1 MDDNRISSLPPGTTM
16 DEAEVLRAELAVLR
30 QAHRELDE
38 AIRAMEAA
46 PGLPDM
52 LTIRRKK
59 KEKLIL
65 KDRIRLIEDRL
76 LPDIIA

>member
-1 MDDNRISSLPPGTTM
+1 MNISNTM
-16 DEAEVLRAELAVLR
+16 DETEVLRVELEVLKR
-30 QAHRELDE
+30 EHRELDDVIQALE
-38 AIRAMEAA
+38 TEGAH
-46 PGLPDM
+46 DM

-59 KEKLIL
+59 KEKLVL

>member
-1 MDDNRISSLPPGTTM
+1 MNISNAM
-16 DEAEVLRAELAVLR
+16 DESEVLRVELDVLKR
-30 QAHRELDE
+30 EHRELDD
-38 AIRAMEAA
+38 AIRALEDE
-46 PGLPDM
+46 GSRDM

-59 KEKLIL
+59 KEKLVL

>member
-1 MDDNRISSLPPGTTM
+1 MNIPTAM
-16 DEAEVLRAELAVLR
+16 DETEVLRVELEVLKR
-30 QAHRELDE
+30 EHRDLDE
-38 AIRAMEAA
+38 AIRALEDE
-46 PGLPDM
+46 GSRDM

-59 KEKLIL
+59 KEKLVL

>member
-1 MDDNRISSLPPGTTM
+1 MNITAAM
-16 DEAEVLRAELAVLR
+16 DETEVLRV
-30 QAHRELDE
+30 ELDVLKRE
-38 AIRAMEAA
+38 HRDLDDAIRALEEE
-46 PGLPDM
+46 GSRDM

-59 KEKLIL
+59 KEKLVL

>member
-1 MDDNRISSLPPGTTM
+1 MNITAAM
-16 DEAEVLRAELAVLR
+16 DEAEVLRVELDVLR
-30 QAHRELDE
+30 REHRELDE
-38 AIRAMEAA
+38 AILALEAE
-46 PGLPDM
+46 GSRDL

-59 KEKLIL
+59 KEKLVL

>member
-1 MDDNRISSLPPGTTM
+1 MNITAAM
-16 DEAEVLRAELAVLR
+16 DETEVLRVELDVLKR
-30 QAHRELDE
+30 EHRELDD
-38 AIRAMEAA
+38 AIRALEEE
-46 PGLPDM
+46 GSRDM

-59 KEKLIL
+59 KEKLVL

>member
-1 MDDNRISSLPPGTTM
+1 MNISSTM
-16 DEAEVLRAELAVLR
+16 DETEVLRVELEVLKR
-30 QAHRELDE
+30 EHRELDE
-38 AIRAMEAA
+38 AIRALEEA
-46 PGLPDM
+46 PGIHDM

-59 KEKLIL
+59 KEKLVL

>member
-1 MDDNRISSLPPGTTM
+1 MNISSTM
-16 DEAEVLRAELAVLR
+16 DETEVLRVELEVLKR
-30 QAHRELDE
+30 EHRELDE
-38 AIRAMEAA
+38 AIRALEEA
-46 PGLPDM
+46 GGVPDM

-59 KEKLIL
+59 KEKLVL

>member
-1 MDDNRISSLPPGTTM
+1 MNISNAM
-16 DEAEVLRAELAVLR
+16 DETEVLRVELDVLKR
-30 QAHRELDE
+30 EHRELDE
-38 AIRAMEAA
+38 AIRLLELE
-46 PGLPDM
+46 GSRDM

-59 KEKLIL
+59 KEKLVL